1 MAVTNVPEL
10 SMWIESYNLLNG
22 RTVNPYD
29 VSRTPGGS
37 SGGEGALLTSCGTP
51 LSVGTDLAGSIR
63 IPAFL
68 CGTFGHKPTS
78 GKKLYGC
85 MVHLIPNLLSY

>member
-10 SMWIESYNLLNG
+10 AVWVESYNLLNG

-37 SGGEGALLTSCGTP
+37 SGGEVCVSVCVCVCWGSCFTV
-51 LSVGTDLAGSIR
+51 LSSVAESYHKRQILSLD
-63 IPAFL
+63 
-68 CGTFGHKPTS
+68 CGDRQH
-78 GKKLYGC
+78 Y
-85 MVHLIPNLLSY
+85 